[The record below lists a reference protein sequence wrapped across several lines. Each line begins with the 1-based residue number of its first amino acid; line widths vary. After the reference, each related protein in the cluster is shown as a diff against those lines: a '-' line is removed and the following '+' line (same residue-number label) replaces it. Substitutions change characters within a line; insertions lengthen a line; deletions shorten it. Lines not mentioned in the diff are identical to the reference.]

1 MKKILMMSMLLVLG
15 LAAPVLAQDSQD
27 APKPVIMDPTG
38 PAHLG
43 SEGPSLT
50 LSSDVQSR
58 NVLLVGFSVG
68 AAYDTKGL
76 YNSTT
81 GSYSGDT
88 RYFFQPTV
96 AFQRTYT
103 TGAWTLSYTP
113 GVSYSQNDT
122 NNSQYT
128 QNLSGDW
135 VWKPNGRLMLH
146 VREDFSLTDN
156 PFESIGRVDLLPPL
170 GGPSGPGYDGV
181 LPDTKR
187 TGSVSNVDLSYRVGE
202 HSAVGLTAG
211 YQLYNYDATTSATT
225 AFPYVDSHVVT
236 GSAFFS
242 HQFNREVTL
251 GVQMSYMDIY
261 STGAEIA
268 RTQAPAPMLFA
279 KITPGLRTEITLYG
293 GPEYARTREVIVLGP
308 ITLASYT
315 HKLYPTYGGTV
326 SWSGNRHGWDAQ
338 AQQRIA
344 NGGGVLEA
352 VKNISAGAG
361 YRLRMSQRWTAE
373 LRANY
378 ADQQGIGVLSTGT
391 YFKSLWVGGG
401 PNYQITSRWAL
412 RGQVAY
418 VHQTESGL
426 GPVAGNHVLVQGSLE
441 YRRRKNLGE

>member
-128 QNLSGDW
+128 QNL
-135 VWKPNGRLMLH
+135 PTM
-146 VREDFSLTDN
+146 
-156 PFESIGRVDLLPPL
+156 PP
-170 GGPSGPGYDGV
+170 SS
-181 LPDTKR
+181 K
-187 TGSVSNVDLSYRVGE
+187 S
-202 HSAVGLTAG
+202 TA
-211 YQLYNYDATTSATT
+211 
-225 AFPYVDSHVVT
+225 
-236 GSAFFS
+236 
-242 HQFNREVTL
+242 R
-251 GVQMSYMDIY
+251 
-261 STGAEIA
+261 
-268 RTQAPAPMLFA
+268 
-279 KITPGLRTEITLYG
+279 IT
-293 GPEYARTREVIVLGP
+293 
-308 ITLASYT
+308 
-315 HKLYPTYGGTV
+315 
-326 SWSGNRHGWDAQ
+326 
-338 AQQRIA
+338 
-344 NGGGVLEA
+344 
-352 VKNISAGAG
+352 
-361 YRLRMSQRWTAE
+361 
-373 LRANY
+373 
-378 ADQQGIGVLSTGT
+378 
-391 YFKSLWVGGG
+391 
-401 PNYQITSRWAL
+401 
-412 RGQVAY
+412 
-418 VHQTESGL
+418 
-426 GPVAGNHVLVQGSLE
+426 
-441 YRRRKNLGE
+441 